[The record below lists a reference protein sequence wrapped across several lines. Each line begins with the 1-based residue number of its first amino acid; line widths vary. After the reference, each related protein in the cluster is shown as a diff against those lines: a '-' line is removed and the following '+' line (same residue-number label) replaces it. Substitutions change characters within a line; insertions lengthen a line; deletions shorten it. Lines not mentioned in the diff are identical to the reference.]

1 MFTFRSSL
9 SIRAVA
15 AVSEKLDASLKDDLL
30 ERPKPW
36 DSYTRPLYND
46 EDVFEAEQKQVF
58 EASWAC
64 VGSVHEFGPGAV
76 RSFTVGT
83 QPLFVTRAKDG
94 KLRAFKNVCRH
105 RASQLVHAKE
115 CQHRSTLI
123 CHYHRWCYALDGR
136 LLAAPL
142 FQSKEGGRV
151 KKGGPTEE
159 EVERLSPP
167 PEGMAKPIM
176 KSFDRSDFHL
186 FSVRLDT
193 LGGLI
198 FVNVDGQ
205 APPLDE
211 YLGCATELMAEH
223 APLFA
228 DSSETQV
235 AFSGSYQ
242 SKANWKLLLEN
253 STELF
258 QMLNERPMMEPEM
271 QRPGMNI
278 VGIRSLCKASL
289 IELGTMPDFPK
300 FSESNHSHAWFHAIF
315 PNVFYFCLPH
325 LMYTVR
331 LEPTSCGST
340 VQHVELLVHKKANNE
355 EEKKKVAQV
364 YDEMMLDSIEVCE
377 AVQKVSD
384 KGEHTVFSRDTL
396 WLHKVYA
403 DFMAG
408 HATVLGDNP

>member
-1 MFTFRSSL
+1 M
-9 SIRAVA
+9 
-15 AVSEKLDASLKDDLL
+15 
-30 ERPKPW
+30 
-36 DSYTRPLYND
+36 
-46 EDVFEAEQKQVF
+46 
-58 EASWAC
+58 
-64 VGSVHEFGPGAV
+64 G
-76 RSFTVGT
+76 
-83 QPLFVTRAKDG
+83 
-94 KLRAFKNVCRH
+94 
-105 RASQLVHAKE
+105 
-115 CQHRSTLI
+115 
-123 CHYHRWCYALDGR
+123 
-136 LLAAPL
+136 
-142 FQSKEGGRV
+142 KEGGRV

-258 QMLNERPMMEPEM
+258 QMLNERP
-271 QRPGMNI
+271 
-278 VGIRSLCKASL
+278 L

-355 EEKKKVAQV
+355 EEKKK
-364 YDEMMLDSIEVCE
+364 
-377 AVQKVSD
+377 
-384 KGEHTVFSRDTL
+384 
-396 WLHKVYA
+396 
-403 DFMAG
+403 
-408 HATVLGDNP
+408 